1 MTSSDN
7 EQIKE
12 RMRTLLDEGSVKYV
26 KMLDDHSI
34 EIKYAIKFDQSSTT
48 YESTYEP
55 DDPSHEIILS
65 LVGDLEPGELR
76 YFARANQSVEDQE
89 IQKVLKPAS
98 VAFGIENGDVEKV
111 VRTTDGGIALFM
123 IYDREKPSKE
133 IRFSSDAPHIE
144 TILKYTGP
152 LEPGETY
159 VFDKLQ

>member
-12 RMRTLLDEGSVKYV
+12 RMKTLLDDGSVKYV
-26 KMLDDHSI
+26 KMLDDNSI
-34 EIKYAIKFDQSSTT
+34 EIKYAINFDQSSTT